1 MNTLLLDACAGS
13 AQIVKCGC
21 DIANATN
28 GQDVEIAKA
37 ICCSIVTLAGIIV
50 GGFLIWK
57 LITFGGC
64 FLNQSRLS
72 AAKVFG
78 LKIWV
83 FSLSFVFNLERR
95 KILWL
100 S

>member
-57 LITFGGC
+57 LMDHIANGISGYYIHESKR
-64 FLNQSRLS
+64 SR
-72 AAKVFG
+72 
-78 LKIWV
+78 
-83 FSLSFVFNLERR
+83 
-95 KILWL
+95 
-100 S
+100 

>member
-57 LITFGGC
+57 LMDHIANGISGYYKRKCTIEDIKRKMEA
-64 FLNQSRLS
+64 NQELY
-72 AAKVFG
+72 
-78 LKIWV
+78 
-83 FSLSFVFNLERR
+83 E
-95 KILWL
+95 
-100 S
+100 